1 MLPLYFPLIFSG
13 TIYKEVKSGSLV
25 RNGTEVR
32 RAGKER
38 DFSFYNLS
46 VQFEFTIYVY
56 YF

>member
-46 VQFEFTIYVY
+46 VQFEFTIYIY